1 MNAIILLSSIS
12 QSVGYKELSISAPGL
27 VNGINAVTLS
37 VDDEKIDSKK
47 FVK

>member
-1 MNAIILLSSIS
+1 MKKLILRSSIMLS
-12 QSVGYKELSISAPGL
+12 GAQELSISVPGL

>member
-1 MNAIILLSSIS
+1 MKKLTLRSSIMLS
-12 QSVGYKELSISAPGL
+12 DAKELSISAPWL

>member
-1 MNAIILLSSIS
+1 MKKLTLRSSIILS
-12 QSVGYKELSISAPGL
+12 GTKELSISAPGL